1 MIEDYMIKKEF
12 QGKEISSLI
21 SELLQT
27 NPCVDRKD
35 LYVWKTDDFS
45 LVLEINP
52 VYVIASTLDKPLT
65 EKLNYIWSLE
75 EYNKNGEI
83 IDRETHNLFDKHGV
97 YDKEFI
103 TCHMDTIR
111 LLSKISFDTKA

>member
-12 QGKEISSLI
+12 KGKEISSLI

-45 LVLEINP
+45 LVLELNP
-52 VYVIASTLDKPLT
+52 VT

-75 EYNKNGEI
+75 SFNKDGEI
-83 IDRETHNLFDKHGV
+83 IDRVTHNLFDKNGV

-103 TCHMDTIR
+103 TCHVDTIR
-111 LLSKISFDTKA
+111 LISKSFDIYDNNKDDKY